1 MFYAVVLY
9 QCINT
14 VIRAVWFQISFR
26 FCTTRPASQGFKLV
40 KPRCVVNSQTAIA
53 FATLLNVYI
62 SRSKQKTWL
71 LVTLWKSSLV
81 TGEWH
86 MCILFCIFLWVCVVF
101 WWFLLNY
108 HVFRTSLIK
117 LLMWNIEVSKIC
129 FQSKGVLWQGI
140 TLRCPADLRILE
152 ARGLKVNFF
161 LSVFSAFNI

>member
-1 MFYAVVLY
+1 MYAVVLY

-26 FCTTRPASQGFKLV
+26 FCTTRPASQGFKIL

-53 FATLLNVYI
+53 FATLLNVRFQVKAEDLTLGDI
-62 SRSKQKTWL
+62 VEIKFGDRR
-71 LVTLWKSSLV
+71 VTYVYSILHVSLV
-81 TGEWH
+81 L
-86 MCILFCIFLWVCVVF
+86 CLF

-161 LSVFSAFNI
+161 LSGFSVFNI